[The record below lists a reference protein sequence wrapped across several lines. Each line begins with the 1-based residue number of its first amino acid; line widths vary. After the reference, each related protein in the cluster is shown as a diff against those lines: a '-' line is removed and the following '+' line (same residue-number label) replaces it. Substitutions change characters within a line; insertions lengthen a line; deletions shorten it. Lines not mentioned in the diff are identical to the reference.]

1 MIVAKDILAAK
12 TDDAGKPKKAPDEM
26 RQSTDWARDA
36 MWEALGLHLNPDD
49 DTKPTDRQ
57 ESQADSGTEG
67 A

>member
-49 DTKPTDRQ
+49 DTKP
-57 ESQADSGTEG
+57 
-67 A
+67 